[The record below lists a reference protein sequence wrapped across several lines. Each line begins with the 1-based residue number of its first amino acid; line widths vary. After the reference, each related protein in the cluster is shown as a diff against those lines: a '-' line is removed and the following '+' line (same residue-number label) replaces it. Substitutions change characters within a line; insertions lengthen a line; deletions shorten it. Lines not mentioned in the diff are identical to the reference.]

1 MTVPEAAATFS
12 ADSPIETDGLLEAVP
27 FVTSAPMTAE
37 EFKALRTSLG
47 LSQRELA
54 KILGVVHVTIIRAE
68 KRGPTREVESLLAL
82 ALSQGRLQI
91 KPKDEKPGRQRP
103 RKNSP
108 GG

>member
-12 ADSPIETDGLLEAVP
+12 VDSPVETDGLLEPVR

-91 KPKDEKPGRQRP
+91 KPKDEKPGRRR
-103 RKNSP
+103 RKNSS